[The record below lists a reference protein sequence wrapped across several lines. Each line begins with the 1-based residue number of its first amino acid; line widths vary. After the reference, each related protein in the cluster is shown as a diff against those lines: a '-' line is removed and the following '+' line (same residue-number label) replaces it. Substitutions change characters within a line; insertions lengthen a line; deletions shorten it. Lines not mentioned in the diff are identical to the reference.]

1 MTAAPV
7 FTVSGTVV
15 GETVTAIG
23 AATFNA
29 KDVTTANLVTA
40 NSNTLE
46 DGTGLAS
53 NYSLATGQT
62 VASAI
67 TTKALTATI
76 AAASKVYAASYTHLT
91 LPTNSH
97 VQISVV
103 D

>member
-1 MTAAPV
+1 
-7 FTVSGTVV
+7 
-15 GETVTAIG
+15 
-23 AATFNA
+23 
-29 KDVTTANLVTA
+29 VTA

-76 AAASKVYAASYTHLT
+76 AAAI
-91 LPTNSH
+91 N
-97 VQISVV
+97 QIYHDMFSQIFRNRTRTTFLQAYKFSNP
-103 D
+103 